1 MAAAPSQYVP
11 SPHPRPET
19 QLRGSSDDGGSH
31 DSTGA
36 PAEKH
41 LSPRVAGASP
51 PVTEWNDTLGF
62 DPAPAPIPGA
72 HTVFDPAAEPPYPD
86 VHRPD
91 EEPAP
96 HALLSPVI
104 GLLGTWRGRGRGGY
118 PTLAEDFEYAQE
130 VTFSHDGRPFLRYE
144 ARAWLLGAD
153 DAPLRPAARESGWWR
168 LQPDGRVEALITQP
182 TGIAEIAVGRA
193 TDNTVD
199 LSTHDVALTPTA
211 KEVDATRRRYA
222 LADDATLTFVH
233 DLAAVGQPLQ
243 HHLSARLR
251 RRD

>member
-1 MAAAPSQYVP
+1 M
-11 SPHPRPET
+11 
-19 QLRGSSDDGGSH
+19 
-31 DSTGA
+31 
-36 PAEKH
+36 
-41 LSPRVAGASP
+41 
-51 PVTEWNDTLGF
+51 
-62 DPAPAPIPGA
+62 
-72 HTVFDPAAEPPYPD
+72 FDPAAEPPYPD
-86 VHRPD
+86 GHRPD

-104 GLLGTWRGRGRGGY
+104 GFLGTWRGRGRGGY
-118 PTLAEDFEYAQE
+118 PTLAGDFEYAQE

-144 ARAWLLGAD
+144 ARAWLLDAD

-168 LQPDGRVEALITQP
+168 LQPDGRVEALMTQP

-199 LSTHDVALTPTA
+199 LSTHEVALTPTA
-211 KEVDATRRRYA
+211 KEVTATRRRYA

-243 HHLSARLR
+243 HHLSAQLR
-251 RRD
+251 RGE